1 MKHLRS
7 LFKPLARK
15 LSFILIL
22 GGVIAMQNIAVYQE
36 RFRPQFHYSPP
47 RSWMNDPNGMVYH
60 EGEYHLFY
68 QHNPE
73 DLTWGPMYWGH
84 AVSPDL
90 IHWETLPIAL
100 YPDEHGTIFSGS
112 IVIDANNTAGFG
124 ANAMVAIY
132 SYDTQTQGVAYS
144 NDNGRTWTKYDG
156 NPVMPALAPDFRD
169 PKVFWHDETARW
181 VMIIAAGHEA
191 QIFHSPNLR
200 DWTYGSRF
208 AEGQVAPI
216 WEVPDL
222 FPLELGGETYWVML
236 ISITSAAPAGGSGIQ
251 YFVGDFDGTT
261 FTNANSPG
269 ALLWLDYGP
278 DNYAGTT
285 WANAPDDRR
294 LYIGWMNNWGY
305 AHTIPTSTWRGAAT
319 LPREFELQR
328 TPDGIRLAQHPVAEV
343 EQLRTPLGVW
353 DDLTINGEIVLEG
366 VEGRTL
372 EIIADIEPGTAERLG
387 LVVQRGDGTG
397 TRVVYN
403 RALSQLLI
411 SRPDIPEAGP
421 ISGFTPAF
429 GAPVT
434 LDNGRLRLRIF
445 VDESSVEVFAQDGL
459 VTLTGQ
465 TYVDPPASGVSLY
478 ADNGSFTVPHL
489 EIYALSSIWS
499 TVAMTE

>member
-1 MKHLRS
+1 MKQFTS
-7 LFKPLARK
+7 LFKLLARP
-15 LSFILIL
+15 LFFILIL
-22 GGVIAMQNIAVYQE
+22 GGVIAMQNTAVYQE

-47 RSWMNDPNGMVYH
+47 QSWMNDPNGMVYH

-90 IHWETLPIAL
+90 IRWETLPIAL

-132 SYDTQTQGVAYS
+132 SYNTQTQGVAYS
-144 NDNGRTWTKYDG
+144 TDNGRTWTKYDG
-156 NPVMPALAPDFRD
+156 NPVMPALARDFRD
-169 PKVFWHDETARW
+169 PKVFWHEESAQW
-181 VMIIAAGHEA
+181 VMIITAGHEA

-200 DWTYGSRF
+200 DWTYASRF

-222 FPLELGGETYWVML
+222 FPLELDGETYWVML
-236 ISITSAAPAGGSGIQ
+236 ISVTSQTPAGGSGIQ
-251 YFVGDFDGTT
+251 YFIGDFDGTT

-269 ALLWLDYGP
+269 TLLWLDYGP

-305 AHTIPTSTWRGAAT
+305 AEAIPTSTWRGAAT
-319 LPREFELQR
+319 LPRAFELRR
-328 TPDGIRLAQHPVAEV
+328 TADGIRLAQQPVAEV

-366 VEGRTL
+366 VAGRTL
-372 EIIADIEPGTAERLG
+372 EIIADVEPGTAERLG
-387 LVVQRGDGTG
+387 LVVQRGEGVG

-403 RALSQLLI
+403 AAQSQLLI
-411 SRPDIPEAGP
+411 SRSDSTEAGT

-429 GAPVT
+429 GAPIT
-434 LDNGRLRLRIF
+434 LDNGRLRLHIF
-445 VDESSVEVFAQDGL
+445 IDESSAEVFAQDGL
-459 VTLTGQ
+459 VTLTSQ
-465 TYVDPPASGVSLY
+465 TYVDPPADGVSLY
-478 ADNGSFTVPHL
+478 ADNGSFTVSHL
-489 EIYALSSIWS
+489 EIYALESIWS
-499 TVAMTE
+499 TAAMTE